1 MSNYVDPFGAILK
14 EIDQVK
20 SQQTLILK
28 TLKEGYLSKL
38 YNTKEISA
46 IIRVDIQ
53 TVRSYI
59 KRGMIKET
67 LVGAKKIIAHTEVY
81 NNDGTIKEFRY
92 KRIS

>member
-20 SQQTLILK
+20 SQQHLILK
-28 TLKEGYLSKL
+28 TLKEGHLSKL
-38 YNTKEISA
+38 YTTKEVSI

-59 KRGMIKET
+59 KKGLLKET
-67 LVGAKKIIAHTEVY
+67 LIGAKKHIAHTEIY
-81 NNDGTIKEFRY
+81 NNDGTIKEFKY

>member
-20 SQQTLILK
+20 SQQSLILETIK
-28 TLKEGYLSKL
+28 NGFLSKL
-38 YNTKEISA
+38 YTTKETSD

-53 TVRSYI
+53 TVRTYI
-59 KRGMIKET
+59 KKGMIKET
-67 LVGAKKIIAHTEVY
+67 LVGGKKLIAHSEVY
-81 NNDGTIKEFRY
+81 KNDGTIKEFRY

>member
-20 SQQTLILK
+20 NQQNLILK

-38 YNTKEISA
+38 YTTKETSD

-67 LVGAKKIIAHTEVY
+67 LVGAKKLIAHSEVY
-81 NNDGTIKEFRY
+81 NTDGTIREFKY
-92 KRIS
+92 KRVS